1 MYRTANFRVLPKIGL
16 PKIHKEGH
24 PLRLI
29 VSCINS
35 AFYPLATFLKDIID
49 NNNKKNFSY
58 VKNSFDI
65 VNKLNGRVIDKNFS
79 IISFDV
85 VSVYM
90 NIPTDLILK
99 SIERRWNLIE
109 NKTSIPLH
117 EFIKAI
123 MIIINS
129 TFFKFD
135 KKIFRQIFGMPMGSP
150 LSPILANIVLQDL
163 E

>member
-1 MYRTANFRVLPKIGL
+1 MYT
-16 PKIHKEGH
+16 
-24 PLRLI
+24 
-29 VSCINS
+29 
-35 AFYPLATFLKDIID
+35 
-49 NNNKKNFSY
+49 
-58 VKNSFDI
+58 
-65 VNKLNGRVIDKNFS
+65 
-79 IISFDV
+79 
-85 VSVYM
+85 
-90 NIPTDLILK
+90 NIPTDLVLK

-123 MIIINS
+123 MIIINF

>member
-1 MYRTANFRVLPKIGL
+1 MTVLYLKFLYYPN
-16 PKIHKEGH
+16 PIHASH
-24 PLRLI
+24 
-29 VSCINS
+29 
-35 AFYPLATFLKDIID
+35 
-49 NNNKKNFSY
+49 
-58 VKNSFDI
+58 
-65 VNKLNGRVIDKNFS
+65 LNG
-79 IISFDV
+79 DV
-85 VSVYM
+85 K
-90 NIPTDLILK
+90 LLK
-99 SIERRWNLIE
+99 FRKKVFLCQPYE

-163 E
+163 EQEIITTNNIRLFIFVMLMIL